1 MSKKTKKKTT
11 SKNSQL
17 RKELEKT
24 IDINTGLNH
33 AQLKAARLLA
43 LGTTKVKTARI
54 LGYSVNTIYYWQRE
68 NIAFKRA
75 IETEKRKLGQKVELA
90 VTPLNEFS
98 LSAVD
103 ARFAQLLAPAIEAIN
118 DVLSNPEASDMA
130 RINASKYVCTRI
142 YERLTQD
149 EKMQSHNV
157 QDLRDALKLI
167 QD

>member
-1 MSKKTKKKTT
+1 MSKKKKPEKTSNKT
-11 SKNSQL
+11 QL

-68 NIAFKRA
+68 NFAFQRA
-75 IETEKRKLGQKVELA
+75 IETEKRKLGQKIEIA
-90 VTPLNEFS
+90 VTPLDSFS

-118 DVLSNPEASDMA
+118 DVLSNPEAADMA
-130 RINASKYVCTRI
+130 RINAAKYVCTRI

-149 EKMQSHNV
+149 QKIQSHNV
-157 QDLRDALKLI
+157 KDLKAALKLI
-167 QD
+167 TD